1 MGACGEKNWLVC
13 LELKQLRGLQSD
25 RDRAISVTQ
34 FKLSYFP
41 MSQYQIKFIASDM
54 DGTLLNE
61 SSQLSPEFY
70 DVYHQ
75 LKQKGVIFAA
85 ASGRQYASL
94 QKTFAPIK
102 DEIMYIAEN
111 GTLVMHQG
119 EELYCCPLGNDV
131 VEGIV
136 SEARQIEGAYIV
148 LCGKRSAYIET
159 QDPQAL
165 AELQKYYAECQYVED
180 LLSVED
186 EFIKIAI
193 CHFDSTEEHVYP
205 VINRKFG
212 SSNQVVVS
220 AKIWLDVMHAQA
232 SKGAAIEHLQQTL
245 GFTHE
250 QTMSFGDYFN
260 DVEMLKSSY
269 HSYAMDNAHPEV
281 KKLARF
287 GAPSNV
293 DNGVLTVIRE
303 KVLAA

>member
-1 MGACGEKNWLVC
+1 MS
-13 LELKQLRGLQSD
+13 LQ
-25 RDRAISVTQ
+25 
-34 FKLSYFP
+34 P
-41 MSQYQIKFIASDM
+41 IKFIASDM

-70 DVYHQ
+70 DIYRQ
-75 LKQKGVIFAA
+75 LTERGIIFAA

-94 QKTFAPIK
+94 QQTFGPIK

-119 EELYCCPLGNDV
+119 KELYCCPLGNDV
-131 VEGIV
+131 VEGIIT
-136 SEARQIEGAYIV
+136 EARQIEGAFIV
-148 LCGKRSAYIET
+148 LCGKQSAYIET
-159 QDPQAL
+159 QDVEAL
-165 AELQKYYAECQYVED
+165 TELKKYYHECQYVED
-180 LLSVED
+180 LLKVDD

-193 CHFDSTEEHVYP
+193 CHFDSTEKHVYP
-205 VINRKFG
+205 LLNAKFG
-212 SSNQVVVS
+212 DTNQVVVS
-220 AKIWLDVMHAQA
+220 ARIWLDVMNAEA

-269 HSYAMDNAHPEV
+269 HSYAVENAHPEV

-287 GAPSNV
+287 SAPSNIN
-293 DNGVLTVIRE
+293 NGVIMVIKE
-303 KVLAA
+303 KVLNV